1 MKKATRRLRLV
12 AALYLAAAVW
22 GLVKEARGD
31 LRCTCEPDCWC
42 KKPGLRVFRWV
53 FPFGHSLKD

>member
-1 MKKATRRLRLV
+1 MKKATRRLGLV

-22 GLVKEARGD
+22 GLVKESRGE
-31 LRCTCEPDCWC
+31 LHCACEPHCWC

-53 FPFGHSLKD
+53 FPFGHSVSD